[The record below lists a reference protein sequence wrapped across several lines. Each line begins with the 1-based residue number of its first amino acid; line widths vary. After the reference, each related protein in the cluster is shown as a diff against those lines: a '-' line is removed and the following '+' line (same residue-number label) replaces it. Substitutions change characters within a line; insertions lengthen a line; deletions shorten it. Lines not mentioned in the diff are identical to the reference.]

1 MDVQYLKE
9 CLGQCLVEGL
19 AKVVER
25 QPVDPINFL
34 ACWIYRYK
42 TRLNEDEKRKTERVQ
57 LEQEREEV
65 LAEIERIEKMKAEE
79 IQIARKHEQQQKAFA
94 ERHAEKKS
102 TEKGGAPNLP
112 TVVEIEESH
121 LKKKVTEEKDG
132 NLPEEKETTEL
143 KQKARADVQDPG
155 ELNTAE
161 DELQETFREISRAI
175 GLREALTE
183 PIPEDDLDQISDD
196 EAATQSE
203 HSEESENEPGDVPD
217 EEYKS
222 SQDLNA
228 E

>member
-79 IQIARKHEQQQKAFA
+79 IQIARKHEQQQ
-94 ERHAEKKS
+94 
-102 TEKGGAPNLP
+102 
-112 TVVEIEESH
+112 
-121 LKKKVTEEKDG
+121 KKVTEEKDG